1 MRKTKS
7 NITRTHDDGIS
18 RPADHL
24 GQDSKTVGILVA
36 GPLARRIVF
45 IRVDPVDMEVE
56 DICCNKSRYINSHL
70 PVSLQKQFSTKHN

>member
-45 IRVDPVDMEVE
+45 FRVNLVDVEVE
-56 DICCNKSRYINSHL
+56 NICSNNPRYMNSHL
-70 PVSLQKQFSTKHN
+70 PVSLQKPFSTAQN